1 MAVTRTEIVPNPGAV
16 AVAVKAGQFLH
27 FILDAGGPMPI
38 WSFASNIAG
47 TLFQAP
53 DIPGHPL
60 ARYEWDHL
68 KKIDAEILNALPVF
82 ASLHDTVLHT
92 YDQIQKAAQ
101 LAVIYT
107 ATIRTA
113 GGFNKHR
120 AAIAYDYGLSPRV
133 TWTANCSVDYVDKKA
148 FGSSS
153 TSGRVATEFI
163 GDVTS
168 SGEGWSRAPI
178 RLSFSGEVKWAS
190 DESTTAR
197 VQTKL
202 TIPLTAGFD
211 LPIAYQYGKP
221 DAQSASGSE
230 ARVGLSVDLS
240 RLLQST
246 R

>member
-1 MAVTRTEIVPNPGAV
+1 MI
-16 AVAVKAGQFLH
+16 
-27 FILDAGGPMPI
+27 
-38 WSFASNIAG
+38 ASNIAG

-53 DIPGHPL
+53 DIPGHRL
-60 ARYEWDHL
+60 ARDEWDHL

-82 ASLHDTVLHT
+82 ASLHDAVLHT

-101 LAVIYT
+101 LAVMYT
-107 ATIRTA
+107 ATVRTA

-120 AAIAYDYGLSPRV
+120 AAIAYDYGLTPRV
-133 TWTANCSVDYVDKKA
+133 TWTANGSVDYVDKKA
-148 FGSSS
+148 FGTS

-168 SGEGWSRAPI
+168 SGEGRK
-178 RLSFSGEVKWAS
+178 RT
-190 DESTTAR
+190 STANRTPPVR
-197 VQTKL
+197 
-202 TIPLTAGFD
+202 
-211 LPIAYQYGKP
+211 
-221 DAQSASGSE
+221 SGSE